1 MFINFGILYM
11 QEISFGGFMKGHG

>member
-11 QEISFGGFMKGHG
+11 QEISFGGFMKGHV